1 MSWAIVSDSSNN
13 LRDFKPHAQDAIYAF
28 APLKVHIGTTEI
40 NDTDELDIDDYFE
53 AIESSNESSSTACPS
68 AGEWKQLFELADN
81 VIAVPISS
89 NLSGSLEAAETARKL
104 VNDSSDRKIHI
115 VDSRA
120 AGGKLELIVMLID
133 RYLSNNPDASFEEV
147 CAYAEAVQA
156 DSQVLYSLSDYTNLT
171 KAGRMP
177 KVAGVVANKLNIRM
191 LGTATAEG
199 TMKIVGPARGE
210 KKMCKKILGAMEADG
225 FTGGEVFIDH
235 VKNETGARY
244 LADAIENT
252 WPGSTCYIL
261 PCRALCSFYAENDG
275 LIIGYGWNEAAGTLQ
290 PA

>member
-53 AIESSNESSSTACPS
+53 AIESTSESSSTACPS
-68 AGEWKQLFELADN
+68 VGEWKQLFEFADN

-89 NLSGSLEAAETARKL
+89 NLSGSLAAAETARKL
-104 VNDSSDRKIHI
+104 VNDTSDRKIHI

-147 CAYAEAVQA
+147 CAYADAVEA

-191 LGTATAEG
+191 LGTATSEG

-225 FTGGEVFIDH
+225 FAGGEVFIDH
-235 VKNETGARY
+235 VKNEAGARY
-244 LADAIENT
+244 LADAIENA